1 MKVKKFIRICFYSS
15 IIVFFF
21 FFFLGEKPDLMP
33 GNLLIKQTNDHQ
45 IKLKG
50 QYLQAYLPAKL
61 EAPNGLLF

>member
-21 FFFLGEKPDLMP
+21 LDEKPDLMP